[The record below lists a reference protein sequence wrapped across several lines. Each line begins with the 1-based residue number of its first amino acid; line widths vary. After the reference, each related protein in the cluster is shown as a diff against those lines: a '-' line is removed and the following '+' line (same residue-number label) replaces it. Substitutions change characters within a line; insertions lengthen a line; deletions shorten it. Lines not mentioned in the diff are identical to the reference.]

1 MWKVTNSAT
10 ALLKGRQRC
19 GAFGRVTFR
28 GMYSPSL
35 FIWYPVVMNKSKRSQ
50 AVSQQAP
57 KPSKSNSKKFG
68 GEASAPVSMSS
79 AQKTKAPQVAQ
90 TRGGVRIR
98 HRELIGTVNG
108 SVAFSA
114 TKYVCNPGMA
124 ATFPWLAPQA
134 AQWEQY
140 RFHRLA
146 FEFITRTSTA
156 TVGSVLL
163 APDYDPRDPSPSTEA
178 QVSAYQDAVED
189 ATWRDQRCELNVAS
203 MHSLGPRKF
212 IRSAAIGLSDIKT
225 YDVANLFMCTTEEA
239 NTNAI
244 GKLWVDYDVEFFVPQ
259 IGASSSSSSLDAS
272 LFSQVAAQT
281 LASNVAEAVEFST
294 TVLDNL
300 GFGAP
305 AVGVFTPPAG
315 NYRIDALVSTDKGAG
330 SVLHEMYLELYQDGA
345 ALAVP
350 VKSRWTEDVGG
361 GGVTYSMSL
370 NLSYVLSFD
379 GTQTFEIQVKAKT
392 IDAGAPTV
400 PTNGASLMITQC

>member
-50 AVSQQAP
+50 AVSQQVP
-57 KPSKSNSKKFG
+57 KSSKSNSKKFG

-79 AQKTKAPQVAQ
+79 AQKTKAPRVDQ
-90 TRGGVRIR
+90 TKGGVRIR

-108 SVAFSA
+108 SVAFTA
-114 TKYVCNPGMA
+114 TKFACNPGLS

-134 AQWEQY
+134 VQWEQY

-163 APDYDPRDPSPSTEA
+163 APDYDPRDPSPSSEA

-189 ATWRDQRCELNVAS
+189 AAWRDQRCVLNVDS

-212 IRSAAIGLSDIKT
+212 VRSAAIGLSDIKT
-225 YDVANLFMCTTEEA
+225 YDAANFFMCTTEEV
-239 NTNAI
+239 NTNAV
-244 GKLWVDYDVEFFVPQ
+244 GKLWVDYDVELYVPQ
-259 IGASSSSSSLDAS
+259 IGSSTSSSSLDAS
-272 LFSQVAAQT
+272 LYSQVASQT
-281 LASNVAEAVEFST
+281 LASNVGEAVAFDT

-300 GFGAP
+300 GIGTP

-315 NYRIDALVSTDKGAG
+315 NYRLDALVTSNIGAG
-330 SVLHEMYLELYQDGA
+330 NLLMEMYLELYQDGA
-345 ALAVP
+345 ALTVP
-350 VKSRWTEDVGG
+350 VKSRWVADAGD
-361 GGVTYSMSL
+361 VTYTNSL
-370 NLSYVLSFD
+370 NISYALTFD
-379 GTQTFEIQVKAKT
+379 GSQTFEFQVKAKT
-392 IDAGAPTV
+392 SDAGAPV
-400 PTNGASLMITQC
+400 IPANGASLMITQF